1 MSDYNQIIS
10 VFNKMNVAKL
20 RDKFTTCS
28 LKLLKSMKNEFD
40 NRYYCTGEETLD
52 DLRYDILVEVLEE
65 REPGFCVK
73 VGGKLRDGDNKTNLP
88 FLLAG
93 MDKIK
98 KGEDSKLAN
107 WKQKHTTESYII
119 SDKLNGV
126 SCLIVCK
133 SGKLSLYTRGDKEKG
148 EGSDISYL
156 QDKIKGIPKL
166 KEDIAIRGE
175 IILTIESFENTW
187 SKAYKNSLA
196 LIVSVVN
203 SKTLKEPVKD
213 LRFIAY
219 EIVVEGQA
227 EINLEEQM
235 RKLTCLGFETPAFNI
250 VSDFTSE
257 SLSEHLQARK
267 DTTEYD
273 IDGLVVCVN
282 GKYNRHNTTATGN
295 PDYAFAFKML
305 LEVATAEVVNVE
317 WRASR
322 WGTLIPRICVKPVKL
337 RGITIEHSTGFHA
350 AYIRDNNI
358 NVGSKLLITRSGD
371 VIPYI
376 VKVLTQSSEPL
387 FPSTPFVWNETNVD
401 ITCANNGNDIQIQK
415 LIHFFVALG
424 VKQINEGVI
433 KKLYENGFD
442 TIEKILRCEKKDFMK
457 VPTFQT
463 KMSERLTLNISDALK
478 SVELADIMVAS
489 CAFGN
494 GLGKKKIM
502 GLLKVFPNILNDSL
516 SVEQICKVQGFSD
529 KSAKK
534 VLDGVCIF
542 KQFFEPIK
550 EFVKLKEG
558 NVVKGDKFQGKKF
571 VFSGF
576 RDNTL
581 KTEIESFGGIVTDSV
596 SSKTYA
602 VIVKDKDEVSS
613 KLTKAREL
621 NVKIITKMELN

>member
-1 MSDYNQIIS
+1 MSDYNQIIAA
-10 VFNKMNVAKL
+10 FNKMNVGKL

-40 NRYYCTGEETLD
+40 NRYYTTGEESID

-98 KGEDSKLAN
+98 KGEDVKLAN
-107 WKQKHTTESYII
+107 WKQKHNASSYVI

-148 EGSDISYL
+148 EGADISYL
-156 QDKIKGIPKL
+156 KDKIKGIPKL
-166 KEDIAIRGE
+166 EEDIAIRGE
-175 IILTIESFENTW
+175 IILKIESFESKW
-187 SKAYKNSLA
+187 SKEYKNSLA

-227 EINLEEQM
+227 EMNLEGQM
-235 RKLTCLGFETPAFNI
+235 RKMSTLGFETPKFSV
-250 VSDFTSE
+250 VSDFTSD
-257 SLSEHLQARK
+257 SLSEYLQERK
-267 DTTEYD
+267 DATEYD
-273 IDGLVVCVN
+273 IDGLVVCLN
-282 GKYNRHNTTATGN
+282 EKYNRHNTTATGN

-305 LEVATAEVVNVE
+305 LEVATAEVVDVE

-322 WGTLIPRICVKPVKL
+322 WGTLNPRICVKPLKL
-337 RGITIEHSTGFHA
+337 RGITIEHTTGFHA
-350 AYIRDNNI
+350 AYIRDNKI

-376 VKVLTQSSEPL
+376 VKVLTESSEPL

-401 ITCANNGNDIQIQK
+401 IVCGKNGGDIDIQK
-415 LIHFFVALG
+415 LVHFFVALS
-424 VKQINEGVI
+424 VKQINEGVV
-433 KKLYENGFD
+433 KKLYENGFN
-442 TIEKILRCEKKDFMK
+442 TIEKILKAKKEDFLK

-478 SVELADIMVAS
+478 RVELSDIMVAS

-494 GLGKKKIM
+494 GLGKKKIT
-502 GLLKVFPNILNDSL
+502 GLLKVFPNILTDSL
-516 SVEQICKVQGFSD
+516 SVEQICKVEGFSS
-529 KSAKK
+529 KTAKK
-534 VLDGVCIF
+534 VLEGIPIF
-542 KQFFEPIK
+542 KDFFEPIK
-550 EFVKLKEG
+550 SFINLKEI

-576 RDNTL
+576 RDAAL

-602 VIVKDKDEVSS
+602 VVVKDKDEVSS

-621 NVKIITKMELN
+621 NIKIITKTELE